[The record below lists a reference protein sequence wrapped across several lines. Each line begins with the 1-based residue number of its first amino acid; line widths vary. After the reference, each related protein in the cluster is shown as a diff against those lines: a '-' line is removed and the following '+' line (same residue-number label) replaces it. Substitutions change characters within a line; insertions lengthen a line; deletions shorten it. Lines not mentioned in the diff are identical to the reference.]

1 MNAGVV
7 GEFGVE
13 GRGENVALSQTDHT
27 PINLG
32 LDRGVRPDIGDERPT
47 NEHERKVLDVTEIGR
62 GGERT
67 ELPTVSVAAN
77 RGVEGAE
84 VHVVV
89 VFQSLREQN
98 HSGARAE
105 HRLAGGDVR
114 GDRLEQTGGAQQFA
128 LCGRLAAGQNH
139 AVDG

>member
-47 NEHERKVLDVTEIGR
+47 DEHERKVLDVTEIGR
-62 GGERT
+62 GDERT

-77 RGVEGAE
+77 RGVRSEFKRE
-84 VHVVV
+84 ESHV
-89 VFQSLREQN
+89 
-98 HSGARAE
+98 
-105 HRLAGGDVR
+105 AGDMGNCD
-114 GDRLEQTGGAQQFA
+114 LWII
-128 LCGRLAAGQNH
+128 
-139 AVDG
+139 

>member
-47 NEHERKVLDVTEIGR
+47 DEHERKVLDVTEIGLAMAGTTALR
-62 GGERT
+62 SAQAV
-67 ELPTVSVAAN
+67 ELV
-77 RGVEGAE
+77 
-84 VHVVV
+84 
-89 VFQSLREQN
+89 
-98 HSGARAE
+98 
-105 HRLAGGDVR
+105 
-114 GDRLEQTGGAQQFA
+114 
-128 LCGRLAAGQNH
+128 
-139 AVDG
+139 